1 MPIYYYRA
9 KDTPQTTI
17 EGKIQASNREEAI
30 RRIES
35 LGYFPVKVEEI
46 SSYSPPKRVR
56 GKLGRKEL
64 VVFTRQLGVLIKSG
78 ISILHALEV
87 LSHQFRNPTLRGII
101 EDIHAQLREGSKFS
115 LTLENY
121 PKIFPPF
128 YIGMVK
134 AGEDSG
140 TLQEALFRLAEYLK
154 SQQEVTS
161 RIKLALIYPSLMIA
175 VAIGTVSF
183 MFLFVMPK
191 LMTIFANL
199 KESLPLP
206 TKIIISFS
214 SHFPQWM
221 GAFLL
226 TIGVCGLVIKRKMGS
241 KEGRKFFSGV
251 LLKIPFLGELL
262 LEKELARLT
271 RTLEVLIRSGV
282 SILRAIELTIPVVT
296 NELIREEL
304 TKGWKDLQQG
314 IPLARTFR
322 SSKIIPIFVADL
334 VKVGEEA
341 GKLDDTF
348 AEIAQIYE
356 RDVEERIKVFLTIL
370 EPLLILGIGLVVGF
384 IVMAMLLPIFQINL
398 AVR

>member
-30 RRIES
+30 RRIEN
-35 LGYFPVKVEEI
+35 LGYFPVKVEEV
-46 SSYSPPKRVR
+46 SSYPFSKRVR
-56 GKLGRKEL
+56 GRLGRKEL
-64 VVFTRQLGVLIKSG
+64 IVFTRQLGVLIKSG
-78 ISILHALEV
+78 IPILHALEV
-87 LSHQFRNPTLRGII
+87 LSHQFRNPTLRSII
-101 EDIHAQLREGSKFS
+101 EGIHAQLREGNKFS
-115 LTLENY
+115 STLENY

-140 TLQEALFRLAEYLK
+140 TLQETLFRLAEYLK

-161 RIKLALIYPSLMIA
+161 RIKLALIYPSLMIV

-199 KESLPLP
+199 KENLPLP
-206 TKIIISFS
+206 TKIIVSFS
-214 SHFPQWM
+214 SHFPQWI
-221 GAFLL
+221 
-226 TIGVCGLVIKRKMGS
+226 IGVLLVVGIFGLVIKRKMGS
-241 KEGRKFFSGV
+241 KEGRKFLSGI
-251 LLKIPFLGELL
+251 LLKIPFLGSLS
-262 LEKELARLT
+262 LEKELARLS
-271 RTLEVLIRSGV
+271 RTLEVLIRSGI
-282 SILRAIELTIPVVT
+282 SILRAIELTLPVIT
-296 NELIREEL
+296 NELVREEL
-304 TKGWKDLQQG
+304 AKGWRDLQQG
-314 IPLARTFR
+314 TPLARTFR
-322 SSKIIPIFVADL
+322 SSKIIPIFVTDL

-356 RDVEERIKVFLTIL
+356 RNVEERIKTFLIVL
-370 EPLLILGIGLVVGF
+370 EPLLILGIGLLIGF